1 MCLKQIKIKTI
12 KDGTKIR
19 KNMKAKKIKRLRK
32 KIKNERWLYSELT
45 YWQIELESSLFFDG
59 NIDLNNPRYIDYLN
73 RKSYFE
79 RKVKQTKNLI
89 NNL

>member
-1 MCLKQIKIKTI
+1 
-12 KDGTKIR
+12 
-19 KNMKAKKIKRLRK
+19 MKAKKIKRLRK

-59 NIDLNNPRYIDYLN
+59 NIDLNDPRYIDYLN